1 MPRWITGLLAFAF
14 AVRLGWQFGLGRY
27 ISKFVKLIKGVEYNV
42 TEGTEATE
50 TLLQED
56 ITKKEFERHLQDVYN
71 VSSILEFIHQQEIKN
86 LLTFKYPDMRVPQ
99 LEKNDIF
106 CYNTMLVK
114 HYGLVIDSTADRLEI
129 VWEVEEALEPPAPTG
144 PGINYFKVEYDKR
157 YERTVTNQLI
167 QFDHNWIHFSYK
179 KYGKHLYPATTE
191 SQEEKR

>member
-1 MPRWITGLLAFAF
+1 
-14 AVRLGWQFGLGRY
+14 
-27 ISKFVKLIKGVEYNV
+27 
-42 TEGTEATE
+42 
-50 TLLQED
+50 
-56 ITKKEFERHLQDVYN
+56 
-71 VSSILEFIHQQEIKN
+71 
-86 LLTFKYPDMRVPQ
+86 
-99 LEKNDIF
+99 
-106 CYNTMLVK
+106 MLVK